1 MRPGGPAASKRA
13 CPVAGPFLKEGG
25 GRSIKTA
32 FVQAL
37 VLIAS
42 GDRQLG
48 IILATTLRMALA
60 SSVIALAAGAPL
72 GVLLGSYSGRG
83 KRALVVVNRTLMGL
97 PPVVV
102 GLVCYMLFS
111 GVGPLRHLRLLYTV
125 TGMVIAQIILLVPLI
140 AGSLESHVSTV
151 APDIRETAHGM
162 GLGRGRTLLLLINE
176 SQYQLVSAYLL
187 GLGRAFAEVGAVS
200 MVGGAIAYKT
210 NVMTTAIMNYTN
222 MGDFTTAL
230 ALGIILLAISLL
242 LNAGVALLY
251 WGLER

>member
-1 MRPGGPAASKRA
+1 
-13 CPVAGPFLKEGG
+13 
-25 GRSIKTA
+25 
-32 FVQAL
+32 
-37 VLIAS
+37 
-42 GDRQLG
+42 
-48 IILATTLRMALA
+48 MALA
-60 SSVIALAAGAPL
+60 SSVIALVAGAPL

-125 TGMVIAQIILLVPLI
+125 TGMVIAQVILLLPLI

-151 APDIRETAHGM
+151 APAIRETAHGM

-176 SQYQLVSAYLL
+176 SQYQLFSAYLL

-222 MGDFTTAL
+222 MGNFTTAL
-230 ALGIILLAISLL
+230 ALGIILLAVSLL
-242 LNAGVALLY
+242 LNAGVALLH
-251 WGLER
+251 WGLKR

>member
-1 MRPGGPAASKRA
+1 M
-13 CPVAGPFLKEGG
+13 
-25 GRSIKTA
+25 KTA

-37 VLIAS
+37 ALILS

-60 SSVIALAAGAPL
+60 SSVIALLLGAPL
-72 GVLLGSYSGRG
+72 GVLLGSYAGRG
-83 KRALVVVNRTLMGL
+83 KRPLVVVNWTLMGV
-97 PPVVV
+97 PRVVG

-125 TGMVIAQIILLVPLI
+125 RGMVIAQVILLVPLI
-140 AGSLESHVSTV
+140 AGTLESHVSTV
-151 APDIRETAHGM
+151 APDIRETALGL
-162 GLGRGRTLLLLINE
+162 GLGRGRILLLTINE

-222 MGDFTTAL
+222 MGAFTTAL

-242 LNAGVALLY
+242 LNAGVALLH
-251 WGLER
+251 WRLTR

>member
-1 MRPGGPAASKRA
+1 M
-13 CPVAGPFLKEGG
+13 
-25 GRSIKTA
+25 
-32 FVQAL
+32 AL
-37 VLIAS
+37 V
-42 GDRQLG
+42 
-48 IILATTLRMALA
+48 
-60 SSVIALAAGAPL
+60 SSVIALVAGAPL
-72 GVLLGSYSGRG
+72 GVLLGSYSGRST
-83 KRALVVVNRTLMGL
+83 RALVVVNRTLMGL

-125 TGMVIAQIILLVPLI
+125 TGMVVAQVILLLPLI

-151 APDIRETAHGM
+151 APDIRETARGM

-242 LNAGVALLY
+242 LNVGVALLY
-251 WGLER
+251 WGLKR

>member
-1 MRPGGPAASKRA
+1 
-13 CPVAGPFLKEGG
+13 
-25 GRSIKTA
+25 
-32 FVQAL
+32 
-37 VLIAS
+37 
-42 GDRQLG
+42 
-48 IILATTLRMALA
+48 MALA
-60 SSVIALAAGAPL
+60 SSVIALVAGAPL

-151 APDIRETAHGM
+151 APDIRETAYGM

-230 ALGIILLAISLL
+230 ALGIILLATSLL
-242 LNAGVALLY
+242 LNAGVALLH
-251 WGLER
+251 WGLKR

>member
-1 MRPGGPAASKRA
+1 M
-13 CPVAGPFLKEGG
+13 
-25 GRSIKTA
+25 KTA

-37 VLIAS
+37 TLIAS

-48 IILATTLRMALA
+48 IIVVTTLRMALA
-60 SSVIALAAGAPL
+60 SSVIALVLGAPL
-72 GVLLGSYSGRG
+72 GVLLGSYAGRG
-83 KRALVVVNRTLMGL
+83 KRVLVVINRTLMGL

-125 TGMVIAQIILLVPLI
+125 TGMVIAQVILLIPLI
-140 AGSLESHVSTV
+140 TGTLESHVSTV
-151 APDIRETAHGM
+151 APDLRETAL
-162 GLGRGRTLLLLINE
+162 GLGLSRGKTLLLLINE

-222 MGDFTTAL
+222 MGAFTTAL
-230 ALGIILLAISLL
+230 ALGIILLAISLV
-242 LNAGVALLY
+242 LNAGVALLH
-251 WGLER
+251 WRLEG

>member
-1 MRPGGPAASKRA
+1 
-13 CPVAGPFLKEGG
+13 
-25 GRSIKTA
+25 
-32 FVQAL
+32 
-37 VLIAS
+37 
-42 GDRQLG
+42 
-48 IILATTLRMALA
+48 MALA
-60 SSVIALAAGAPL
+60 SSVLALAAGVPL
-72 GVLLGSYSGRG
+72 GALLGSYSGRG

-125 TGMVIAQIILLVPLI
+125 TGMVIAQIILLLPLI
-140 AGSLESHVSTV
+140 TGSLESHVSTV
-151 APDIRETAHGM
+151 APDIRETARGM

-176 SQYQLVSAYLL
+176 SQYQLFSAYLL

-251 WGLER
+251 WGLKR

>member
-1 MRPGGPAASKRA
+1 M
-13 CPVAGPFLKEGG
+13 
-25 GRSIKTA
+25 KTA

-37 VLIAS
+37 ALITS

-48 IILATTLRMALA
+48 IILVTTLRMALS
-60 SSVIALAAGAPL
+60 SSVIALLLGAPL
-72 GVLLGSYSGRG
+72 GVLLGSYAGRG
-83 KRALVVVNRTLMGL
+83 ERSLVVISRALVGL
-97 PPVVV
+97 PAVVV

-125 TGMVIAQIILLVPLI
+125 TGMVIAQVILLVPLI

-151 APDIRETAHGM
+151 APDIRETALGM
-162 GLGRGRTLLLLINE
+162 GLSRGRILLLIINE

-222 MGDFTTAL
+222 MGAFTTAL
-230 ALGIILLAISLL
+230 ALGIILLAISLV
-242 LNAGVALLY
+242 LNAGVALLH
-251 WGLER
+251 WRLEG

>member
-1 MRPGGPAASKRA
+1 M
-13 CPVAGPFLKEGG
+13 
-25 GRSIKTA
+25 KTA
-32 FVQAL
+32 LIEAL
-37 VLIAS
+37 ALIAS

-48 IILATTLRMALA
+48 IIVATTLRMALA
-60 SSVIALAAGAPL
+60 SSVIALVLGAPL
-72 GVLLGSYSGRG
+72 GVLLGSYAGRG
-83 KRALVVVNRTLMGL
+83 KRVLVVINRTLMGL

-125 TGMVIAQIILLVPLI
+125 AGMVIAQVILLVPLI
-140 AGSLESHVSTV
+140 VGSLESHVSTV
-151 APDIRETAHGM
+151 APDIRETALGL
-162 GLGRGRTLLLLINE
+162 GLGRGRTVLLLLNE

-222 MGDFTTAL
+222 MGAFTTAL
-230 ALGIILLAISLL
+230 ALGIILLAISLV
-242 LNAGVALLY
+242 LNAGVALLH
-251 WGLER
+251 WRLER

>member
-1 MRPGGPAASKRA
+1 M
-13 CPVAGPFLKEGG
+13 
-25 GRSIKTA
+25 KTA
-32 FVQAL
+32 LIEAL
-37 VLIAS
+37 ALIAS

-60 SSVIALAAGAPL
+60 SSVIALVLGAPL
-72 GVLLGSYSGRG
+72 GVLLGSYAGRG
-83 KRALVVVNRTLMGL
+83 KRVLVVINRTLMGL

-125 TGMVIAQIILLVPLI
+125 AGMVIAQVILLVPLI
-140 AGSLESHVSTV
+140 VGSLESHVSTV
-151 APDIRETAHGM
+151 APDIRETALGL
-162 GLGRGRTLLLLINE
+162 GLGRGRTVLLLLNE

-200 MVGGAIAYKT
+200 MVGGAIAFKT

-222 MGDFTTAL
+222 MGAFTTAL
-230 ALGIILLAISLL
+230 ALGIILLAISLV
-242 LNAGVALLY
+242 LNAGVALLH
-251 WGLER
+251 WRLER

>member
-1 MRPGGPAASKRA
+1 M
-13 CPVAGPFLKEGG
+13 
-25 GRSIKTA
+25 KTA
-32 FVQAL
+32 LIQAL
-37 VLIAS
+37 TLIAS
-42 GDRQLG
+42 GDRQVG
-48 IILATTLRMALA
+48 IILVTTLRMVLA
-60 SSVIALAAGAPL
+60 SSVLALMLGAPL
-72 GVLLGSYSGRG
+72 GVLLGSY
-83 KRALVVVNRTLMGL
+83 VGL

-125 TGMVIAQIILLVPLI
+125 TGMVIAQVILLVPLI
-140 AGSLESHVSTV
+140 TGSLEAHVSTL
-151 APDIRETAHGM
+151 APDIRETALGM
-162 GLGRGRTLLLLINE
+162 GLSRGKILLLMLNE

-230 ALGIILLAISLL
+230 ALGIILLLISLL
-242 LNAGVALLY
+242 LNAGVALLH

>member
-1 MRPGGPAASKRA
+1 M
-13 CPVAGPFLKEGG
+13 
-25 GRSIKTA
+25 KTA

-37 VLIAS
+37 ALITS

-48 IILATTLRMALA
+48 IILVTTLRMALS
-60 SSVIALAAGAPL
+60 SSVIALLLGAPL
-72 GVLLGSYSGRG
+72 GVLLGSYAGRG
-83 KRALVVVNRTLMGL
+83 KRTLVVINRTLMGL

-111 GVGPLRHLRLLYTV
+111 WVGPLRHLRLLYTV
-125 TGMVIAQIILLVPLI
+125 TGMVIAQVILLVPLI

-151 APDIRETAHGM
+151 APDIRETALGM
-162 GLGRGRTLLLLINE
+162 GLSRGRILLLIINE

-222 MGDFTTAL
+222 MGAFTTAL
-230 ALGIILLAISLL
+230 ALGIILLAISLV
-242 LNAGVALLY
+242 LNAGVALLH
-251 WGLER
+251 WRLEG

>member
-1 MRPGGPAASKRA
+1 M
-13 CPVAGPFLKEGG
+13 AGSFLKGRG
-25 GRSIKTA
+25 RRSIKTA

-37 VLIAS
+37 ALIVS
-42 GDRQLG
+42 GDRQLW

-60 SSVIALAAGAPL
+60 SSIIALVAGAPL
-72 GVLLGSYSGRG
+72 GVLLGSYSGRS

-125 TGMVIAQIILLVPLI
+125 TGMVVAQVILLLPLI

-151 APDIRETAHGM
+151 APDIRETARGM

-242 LNAGVALLY
+242 LNVGVALLY
-251 WGLER
+251 WGLKR

>member
-1 MRPGGPAASKRA
+1 
-13 CPVAGPFLKEGG
+13 
-25 GRSIKTA
+25 
-32 FVQAL
+32 
-37 VLIAS
+37 
-42 GDRQLG
+42 
-48 IILATTLRMALA
+48 MALA

-72 GVLLGSYSGRG
+72 GVLLGSYSGRS
-83 KRALVVVNRTLMGL
+83 KRVLVVVNRTLMGL

-125 TGMVIAQIILLVPLI
+125 TGMVIAQIILLIPLI

-151 APDIRETAHGM
+151 APDIRETAYGM

-230 ALGIILLAISLL
+230 ALGIILLATSLL
-242 LNAGVALLY
+242 LNAGVALLH
-251 WGLER
+251 WGLKR